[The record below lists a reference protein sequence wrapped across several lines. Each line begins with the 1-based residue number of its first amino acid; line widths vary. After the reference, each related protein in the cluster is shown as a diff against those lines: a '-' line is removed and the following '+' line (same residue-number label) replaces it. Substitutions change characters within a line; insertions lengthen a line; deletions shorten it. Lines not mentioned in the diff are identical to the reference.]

1 VALRRTP
8 LYEGDMTAKPR
19 RATYRHGNLKSAAL
33 KAATRLV
40 AAAGHEQLS
49 LREVAEAVG
58 VAHRS
63 LYNHFADREALL
75 DAVATEAYTRLAA
88 ILVKAET
95 PQDYTAKYVR
105 FALAN
110 RALYALMTSRPH
122 ATMKHNPPLQA
133 AVHKVITQAMR
144 IFCQH
149 IESPAERRRAVMKVY
164 ITLYGGIS
172 LYTAGVLDQPS
183 EKALIAELSAMNAGM

>member
-1 VALRRTP
+1 
-8 LYEGDMTAKPR
+8 MKPR

-49 LREVAEAVG
+49 LREVAESVG

-88 ILVKAET
+88 ILLHGRGASA
-95 PQDYTAKYVR
+95 QDILG
-105 FALAN
+105 LADQF
-110 RALYALMTSRPH
+110 S
-122 ATMKHNPPLQA
+122 ATGIAYIAPQA
-133 AVHKVITQAMR
+133 AGSTWY
-144 IFCQH
+144 F
-149 IESPAERRRAVMKVY
+149 
-164 ITLYGGIS
+164 L
-172 LYTAGVLDQPS
+172 
-183 EKALIAELSAMNAGM
+183 

>member
-1 VALRRTP
+1 MK
-8 LYEGDMTAKPR
+8 GMTAKPR

-88 ILVKAET
+88 ILVKAE
-95 PQDYTAKYVR
+95 
-105 FALAN
+105 
-110 RALYALMTSRPH
+110 
-122 ATMKHNPPLQA
+122 
-133 AVHKVITQAMR
+133 
-144 IFCQH
+144 
-149 IESPAERRRAVMKVY
+149 RRRTTPRNMSV
-164 ITLYGGIS
+164 S
-172 LYTAGVLDQPS
+172 RWP
-183 EKALIAELSAMNAGM
+183 IARSTP